1 MQEEKDRVLG
11 WHWLV
16 EFSNCA
22 QMPTSAEQLGQLLE
36 SAATQSG
43 SKVVGKCMHEFSP
56 HGLTGVVVIAESH
69 LAIHTWPEY
78 RSICID
84 LFSCSQH
91 IRSDIAIEILRTSFQ
106 PKQVSI
112 YEHLRKIPRDSSD
125 ERPTGNKPTS

>member
-11 WHWLV
+11 WHWLID
-16 EFSNCA
+16 FSDCA
-22 QMPTSAEQLGQLLE
+22 HMPTSAEQLEQLLE
-36 SAATQSG
+36 IAATQSG
-43 SKVVGKCMHEFSP
+43 SKVVGKCIHQFSP

-84 LFSCSQH
+84 LFSCSHH

-112 YEHLRKIPRDSSD
+112 NEYLRKIPRDSSD
-125 ERPTGNKPTS
+125 ERLPGNEPTS